1 MLAISSDDVGDAL
14 AMAEDEAV
22 ITGPG
27 VNGCVRRGSNVVD
40 DKLAVDTAAATV
52 AATDDETEEVID
64 ELAVAAPDGDASSSI
79 AIVGLTPT
87 RAWSWSW
94 SWAVCLKNGKT
105 EADDELAAVDGDASS
120 TMPVE
125 SSEPTDSWPRA
136 EPANNKVMLTP
147 GELT

>member
-1 MLAISSDDVGDAL
+1 MLAISSDDVGDAI
-14 AMAEDEAV
+14 AIAEDEAV
-22 ITGPG
+22 TTSLGENCCI
-27 VNGCVRRGSNVVD
+27 RRERSNVVD

-105 EADDELAAVDGDASS
+105 EADDELAAVDGDACS

-125 SSEPTDSWPRA
+125 S
-136 EPANNKVMLTP
+136 
-147 GELT
+147 